1 MRLLPVL
8 RTALLTLAFLAGI
21 ARAQE
26 PEDAVQIY
34 YSFTPLTGM
43 GSVVQDALRQHVATL
58 RAQADPWTQSPRGWA
73 TYRVIAGENIGDFI
87 IVAYGLQWAD
97 LDTYDADV
105 GSRGELY
112 YFSDNILPT
121 VASHS
126 SMIQVRNED
135 VLRLPESGGQTKFLS
150 VTIYRIKPGSVDAFW
165 DVMSQIHQAVGD
177 ANHQLR
183 YLFYTAVAG
192 APEPQV
198 IAVTFHDSWTN
209 RVELNPA
216 ALESLLQR
224 TYGGPAATAMADRF
238 WATIEAMDNMILL
251 PVR

>member
-8 RTALLTLAFLAGI
+8 MTALLTLTSLAGR

-26 PEDAVQIY
+26 PQDAVQIY
-34 YSFTPLTGM
+34 YSFTPAPGK
-43 GSVVQDALRQHVATL
+43 GSAVQDALRQHVATL
-58 RAQADPWTQSPRGWA
+58 RAQSDPWTQSPRGWA

-87 IVAYGLQWAD
+87 IVAYGLRWAD
-97 LDTYDADV
+97 LDTYDAQV

-112 YFSDNILPT
+112 YFSDDILPT
-121 VASHS
+121 LSSHA

-135 VLRLPESGGQTKFLS
+135 VLRLPESDRRTTFLS
-150 VTIYRIKPGSVDAFW
+150 VTLYRIKPGSVDAFW
-165 DVMSQIHQAVGD
+165 DVMGQIHEAIGN

-198 IAVTFHDSWTN
+198 IGVTFHDAWTN
-209 RVELNPA
+209 RADLNPA
-216 ALESLLQR
+216 DLESLLQGA
-224 TYGGPAATAMADRF
+224 YGGPATAAMADRF
-238 WATIEAMDNMILL
+238 WGTIEATENMILL